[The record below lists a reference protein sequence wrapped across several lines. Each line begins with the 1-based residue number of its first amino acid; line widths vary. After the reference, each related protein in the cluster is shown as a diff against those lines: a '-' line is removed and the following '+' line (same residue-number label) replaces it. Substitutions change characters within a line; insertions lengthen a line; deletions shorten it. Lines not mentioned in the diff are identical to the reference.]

1 MEYSKLT
8 TQEKLDLA
16 RHLYLLNRVL
26 VLPKVFIHKNKPVAV
41 TIKPIYI

>member
-26 VLPKVFIHKNKPVAV
+26 ASEE
-41 TIKPIYI
+41 IKPIYI